1 MGIPPIMVVS
11 WIFNILML
19 SVFLLNNYVKMLGW
33 ILITLA
39 TITALVSYSL
49 ARCCSPLTSLQHR
62 YWTNHLHNER
72 ELFEQAA
79 AQHSRLLIL
88 QRIKKLFGVI
98 PGNEDVRHI
107 HIPSCRDWRE
117 MSVPSG
123 TPQSSTFYSHSIVN
137 RLYGNGRWYI
147 ISQPPSPPSPY

>member
-1 MGIPPIMVVS
+1 
-11 WIFNILML
+11 ML
-19 SVFLLNNYVKMLGW
+19 SVSLLNNYAKMLGW

-88 QRIKKLFGVI
+88 QRIKKLFGFI
-98 PGNEDVRHI
+98 PGNKDVRHV
-107 HIPSCRDWRE
+107 HIPSCQDWRE
-117 MSVPSG
+117 MSVPSFLCMG
-123 TPQSSTFYSHSIVN
+123 NDVQGNYSF
-137 RLYGNGRWYI
+137 LGGRVDEDNEEGRSGDI
-147 ISQPPSPPSPY
+147 ELKP